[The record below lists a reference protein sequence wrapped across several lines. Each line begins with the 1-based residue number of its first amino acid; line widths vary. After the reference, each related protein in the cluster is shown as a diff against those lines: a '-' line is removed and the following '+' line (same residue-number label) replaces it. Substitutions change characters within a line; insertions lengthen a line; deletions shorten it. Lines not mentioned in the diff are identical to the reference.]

1 MVADSWVRHGKA
13 SVSLDSSLSGPVGC
27 FKFQLGNQRAEL
39 KWWHVEMYT
48 YTYIHI
54 HIYIYIY
61 IHIRIYIY
69 IYIYI
74 YIFVYIYIHMHFN
87 VYINKYIYIYTY
99 VYMYMCIYVYIYIY
113 TYIYIC
119 MCTYIYIYT
128 HVYVYIYTHIHV
140 HIHICINICICMC
153 ICICIWICR
162 CISICMY
169 IYMCIVCI
177 HVCICTYIY
186 IYIGRFTR
194 VFSIWLSWVTVVH
207 ASHFL
212 AYCSFENLGS
222 KPFSR
227 NDRPACDGKFVEKD
241 VENPWLLWKFIY
253 NWWVFHI
260 ELLVYNLPRWSSLV
274 EHLAVWQLC
283 QSIPD

>member
-1 MVADSWVRHGKA
+1 
-13 SVSLDSSLSGPVGC
+13 
-27 FKFQLGNQRAEL
+27 
-39 KWWHVEMYT
+39 
-48 YTYIHI
+48 
-54 HIYIYIY
+54 
-61 IHIRIYIY
+61 
-69 IYIYI
+69 
-74 YIFVYIYIHMHFN
+74 
-87 VYINKYIYIYTY
+87 
-99 VYMYMCIYVYIYIY
+99 MYMCIYVYIYIY
-113 TYIYIC
+113 TYIY
-119 MCTYIYIYT
+119 MYVYVYIYIHMYM
-128 HVYVYIYTHIHV
+128 YIYTHIHV

-153 ICICIWICR
+153 ICIWICR
-162 CISICMY
+162 CISICMCIY
-169 IYMCIVCI
+169 IYIYVLYVYMYVY
-177 HVCICTYIY
+177 VY